1 MISYLAIKNGYIIL
15 DDEDIKYY
23 LKNLEPNI
31 ALFYAAIAGVWLF
44 LSGLIS
50 GYFDN
55 RADLLELKDRYY
67 HQPLLKKLISD
78 KYREKFATYLHEHYG
93 SILGN
98 FFFGILLGITPFIG
112 YLLNLPL
119 DISHVAFS
127 SAYLGY
133 TSMHF
138 DISVTL
144 FIYYLVCVLLIGF
157 VNLIV
162 SFTLALKVSLLSR
175 DTKFGNFFSFIKNL
189 IIEICKKPHKLF
201 FPFTYK
207 NKK

>member
-1 MISYLAIKNGYIIL
+1 
-15 DDEDIKYY
+15 
-23 LKNLEPNI
+23 
-31 ALFYAAIAGVWLF
+31 
-44 LSGLIS
+44 
-50 GYFDN
+50 
-55 RADLLELKDRYY
+55 
-67 HQPLLKKLISD
+67 
-78 KYREKFATYLHEHYG
+78 
-93 SILGN
+93 
-98 FFFGILLGITPFIG
+98 LGITPFIG